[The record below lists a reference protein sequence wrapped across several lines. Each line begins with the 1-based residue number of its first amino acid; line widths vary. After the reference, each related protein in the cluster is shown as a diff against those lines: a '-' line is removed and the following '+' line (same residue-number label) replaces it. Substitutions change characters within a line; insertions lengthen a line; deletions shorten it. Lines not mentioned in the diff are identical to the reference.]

1 MTFLAISSALTKP
14 SWRTD
19 AQVDVFDDLLVEVAA
34 QLLVALAADAE
45 ELDLFALVHQRLRA
59 LAGEAHDRG
68 IECAAQTAFAGA
80 DQEQMHL
87 ILAGA
92 GQQRRRA
99 GRAGGGAGDVG
110 DHRVHLFGVGPR
122 RFGGALRAAQLRG
135 RDHLHGLGDL
145 LRRLGGGDADPH
157 VFQ

>member
-1 MTFLAISSALTKP
+1 ML
-14 SWRTD
+14 
-19 AQVDVFDDLLVEVAA
+19 DDLLVEGAA

-45 ELDLFALVHQRLRA
+45 ELDFFALVDQRQRA
-59 LAGEAHDRG
+59 LAGQTHDRG
-68 IECAAQTAFAGA
+68 VEGAGQAALAGA
-80 DQEQMHL
+80 DQQQMHL

-99 GRAGGGAGDVG
+99 GRTRGSGGDVG

-122 RFGGALRAAQLRG
+122 RFGGGLRAAQLGG

>member
-1 MTFLAISSALTKP
+1 MRPTQKN
-14 SWRTD
+14 
-19 AQVDVFDDLLVEVAA
+19 
-34 QLLVALAADAE
+34 
-45 ELDLFALVHQRLRA
+45 LDLFALVDQRQRA
-59 LAGEAHDRG
+59 LAGQAHDRG
-68 IECAAQTAFAGA
+68 VEGAGQAALAGA
-80 DQEQMHL
+80 DQQQMHL

-99 GRAGGGAGDVG
+99 GRTRRRGGDVG
-110 DHRVHLFGVGPR
+110 DHRVHLLGVGPR
-122 RFGGALRAAQLRG
+122 RFGGGLRAAQLGR